1 MKILVI
7 NGPNL
12 SRLDI
17 RDSAIYGNL
26 SYQEL
31 VGAITAHATTLGFTV
46 DVRQSDDEAEIIKW
60 LHEAADSDLPVIINP
75 AAFTHYSYAIRDAA
89 ELLKG
94 PLIEVHLSNP
104 LSREEFRHTSVIS
117 GVANGTIAGFGP
129 HSYLLA
135 LDAMRNLVQ
144 NKEV

>member
-1 MKILVI
+1 MFMKVLVI

-17 RDSAIYGNL
+17 RDSSIYGDM
-26 SYQEL
+26 SYPQLE
-31 VGAITAHATTLGFTV
+31 AHIRNAADSNGFEA
-46 DVRQSDDEAEIIKW
+46 DVRQSDDEATIIGW
-60 LHEAADSDLPVIINP
+60 LHEAADAHTPVIINP

-89 ELLKG
+89 ELVKA

-117 GVANGTIAGFGP
+117 GVANGTIGGFGP
-129 HSYLLA
+129 NSYSLA
-135 LDAMRNLVQ
+135 MAALKTLIS
-144 NKEV
+144 

>member
-1 MKILVI
+1 MKILVV

-17 RDSAIYGNL
+17 RDSSMYGDLNY
-26 SYQEL
+26 SEL
-31 VGAITAHATTLGFTV
+31 KSMIEIAATKHGFEA
-46 DVRQSDDEAEIIKW
+46 DVRQSDDEATIIGW
-60 LHEAADSDLPVIINP
+60 LHEAADADTPVIINP

-89 ELLKG
+89 ELVKA

-117 GVANGTIAGFGP
+117 GVAKGTIGGFGP
-129 HSYLLA
+129 NSYVLA
-135 LDAMRNLVQ
+135 IVALTNLIAR
-144 NKEV
+144 

>member
-1 MKILVI
+1 MKLLVI

-17 RDSAIYGNL
+17 RDSAIYGDL
-26 SYQEL
+26 TYPEMKSMIEI
-31 VGAITAHATTLGFTV
+31 AAEKHGFEA
-46 DVRQSDDEAEIIKW
+46 DVRQSDDEASIIGW
-60 LHEAADSDLPVIINP
+60 LHEASVNNTPVIINP

-89 ELLKG
+89 ELVKA

-117 GVANGTIAGFGP
+117 GVANGTIGGFGP
-129 HSYLLA
+129 NSYVLA
-135 LDAMRNLVQ
+135 IVAMQNLV
-144 NKEV
+144 NK

>member
-1 MKILVI
+1 MKVLVI

-17 RDSAIYGNL
+17 RDSAIYGDL
-26 SYQEL
+26 SYPQLVEFISKTAAEL
-31 VGAITAHATTLGFTV
+31 GLQA
-46 DVRQSDDEAEIIKW
+46 DVRQSNEESEIIGW
-60 LHEAADSDLPVIINP
+60 LHEAADAKLPVIINP

-89 ELLKG
+89 ELVKE

-117 GVANGTIAGFGP
+117 GVANGTIGGFGP
-129 HSYLLA
+129 DSYALALRALSNLLA
-135 LDAMRNLVQ
+135 
-144 NKEV
+144 K

>member
-1 MKILVI
+1 MFMKVLVI

-17 RDSAIYGNL
+17 RDSSIYGDM
-26 SYQEL
+26 SYPQLE
-31 VGAITAHATTLGFTV
+31 AHIRNAADSNGFV
-46 DVRQSDDEAEIIKW
+46 ADVRQSDDEATIIGW
-60 LHEAADSDLPVIINP
+60 LHEAADTNTPVIINP

-89 ELLKG
+89 EMVKA

-117 GVANGTIAGFGP
+117 GVANGTIGGFGP
-129 HSYLLA
+129 NSYSLA
-135 LDAMRNLVQ
+135 LAAL
-144 NKEV
+144 KTLIS